1 MLRTD
6 KYYNFTLSFRT
17 GPARYKKVFEDF
29 IRLRLPVIKVF
40 RNQSNSKVMLVQ
52 QDNKFY
58 ILKIFKPKGKRAE
71 RLYKSLFRKDYYLN
85 LIKRTDELWTQ
96 GMRFQNDVYLLA
108 QRKKTFSTNLYI
120 MLNEYIPGKVLSDL
134 DVLSDDLKQDIVDKV
149 ANLHAHKL
157 ISGDAHKG
165 NFILSD
171 QGLRI
176 IDLSGKK
183 CTRRRMAE
191 DRMALET
198 RFNIT
203 GIEKD
208 FSYHLL
214 KAQFSFRHKIKAVK
228 SAASALFTS

>member
-1 MLRTD
+1 MLHTD
-6 KYYNFTLSFRT
+6 KYHDFTLSFKK
-17 GPARYKKVFEDF
+17 GPARYEHVFEDF
-29 IRLRLPVIKVF
+29 VHLRLPVIKVF

-52 QDNKFY
+52 RDNTFY
-58 ILKIFKPKGKRAE
+58 VLKIFKPKGKLVE
-71 RLYKSLFRKDYYLN
+71 RLYKSLFRRDYYLN
-85 LIKRTDELWTQ
+85 LIKRNDELWNK

-108 QRKKTFSTNLYI
+108 QRKKTFCTNLYI
-120 MLNEYIPGKVLSDL
+120 MLNEYIPGKVLSDVN
-134 DVLSDDLKQDIVDKV
+134 VLSDGLKQDILTNVTQ
-149 ANLHAHKL
+149 LHANKL

-165 NFILSD
+165 NFILSE

-183 CTRRRMAE
+183 CTRLRIAE

-214 KAQFSFRHKIKAVK
+214 KTKFRLRRKVK
-228 SAASALFTS
+228 MVKNAASTFFAS